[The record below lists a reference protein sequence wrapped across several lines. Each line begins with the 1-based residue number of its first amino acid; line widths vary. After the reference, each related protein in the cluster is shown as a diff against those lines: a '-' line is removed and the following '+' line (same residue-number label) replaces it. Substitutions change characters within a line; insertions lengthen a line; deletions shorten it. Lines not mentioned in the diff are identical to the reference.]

1 MSLFADA
8 HGLCLAE
15 IAESAEMA
23 AFGLALLRSWY
34 VSQKSRRGFSASGHT
49 MKIKSEDLEYLVVIN
64 YEDLE

>member
-1 MSLFADA
+1 
-8 HGLCLAE
+8 
-15 IAESAEMA
+15 MA
-23 AFGLALLRSWY
+23 AFGLGLLRSWY